1 MSEEKPQIISIYI
14 DDSGVFTLG
23 NKSTVFVYGG
33 FSFTNDK
40 SRLTA
45 KSVYKRRVNEIKAK
59 LGTNEELKAAI
70 LSAKHKR
77 ALFESVKQCNSL
89 DCVVDLTKVYAS
101 ILENKLSIHRY
112 KDYALKRLVKSEVE
126 RLIRTSEIDPYK
138 PAQLKVYIDQQH
150 TTTDGYYTL
159 SESISEEL
167 NHGIHN
173 FDYGMFYPPLFKA
186 PVTVAISFCDSAHH
200 YLIQASD
207 ILANRVF
214 TAHSF
219 NLPNLMKDVPHHN
232 HIELP

>member
-1 MSEEKPQIISIYI
+1 MAEEKPQVISIYI

-45 KSVYKRRVNEIKAK
+45 KSVYRKRVNEIKAK
-59 LGTNEELKAAI
+59 LGVNGELKAAM

-77 ALFESVKQCNSL
+77 ALFESVKQYNSL

-112 KDYALKRLVKSEVE
+112 KDYVLKRLVKAEVE
-126 RLIRTSEIDPYK
+126 RLISASEIDPFK

-150 TTTDGYYTL
+150 TSTDGYYTL

-173 FDYGMFYPPLFKA
+173 FDYGMFHPPLFKA
-186 PVTVAISFCDSAHH
+186 PVTVSISFCDSAHH

-214 TAHSF
+214 TSYSF
-219 NLPNLMKDVPHHN
+219 GLPNLMKDVPHHN